1 MNPNHPLVES
11 FWSIVI
17 LICLLIA
24 GDVASGG
31 DRIEGF
37 GE

>member
-1 MNPNHPLVES
+1 MSHVQEVIATLAL
-11 FWSIVI
+11 IVI
-17 LICLLIA
+17 AALVAAC